1 MYKQS
6 IIVLIIVIY
15 VNNNADSFALAP
27 HAVAGVAVSI
37 GQVSNSLKV
46 RLFMVVFKGKSITR
60 GIRAWYFL
68 T

>member
-6 IIVLIIVIY
+6 IIVLIILVY
-15 VNNNADSFALAP
+15 VNNNADSIALAP

-46 RLFMVVFKGKSITR
+46 ILI
-60 GIRAWYFL
+60 
-68 T
+68 